1 MKKFIAIAALVAL
14 CVIASDASAVC
25 RGGGGNNIGRINNL
39 QQRVI
44 GNQLITFDRFG
55 NVVRRQFINAGGLN
69 VNIGGRS
76 LQDRLLFGF

>member
-25 RGGGGNNIGRINNL
+25 GGRGNNIGRINNL

>member
-1 MKKFIAIAALVAL
+1 MRKFIAIAALVAL

-25 RGGGGNNIGRINNL
+25 RGGGNNIGRINNL

-69 VNIGGRS
+69 VNINRG